1 MIFEAKMTNLF
12 KKAALFTDI
21 HFGKRNN
28 ERQHNED
35 CEAFVEW
42 FIDQAKINNVDTIIF
57 LGDYFDNRNSIHLST
72 LNYGLSSIEKLNNAG
87 IPVYFIL
94 GNHDLYYK
102 EKRELSS
109 VAIGRN
115 FPNIHIIDEITYK
128 DNVTFCPWL
137 VKDEWKSIEHYASK
151 SSYVF
156 GHFELP
162 HFMMNAMVE
171 MSDHGGLKAEH
182 LQGVEFMSFSG
193 HFHKRQVRDKICY
206 LGNPFPHNF
215 SDVWDEDRGMAILE
229 WGKFPE
235 FKKFPK
241 APSYKSLNLSELL
254 ESPDQY
260 INSSTYAKITN
271 DLDMSYEEIQLIKDI
286 YSAHYEPRR
295 MDISSPTRESDDTDY
310 SSDTEFQSIDQIVID
325 GLTNIDSI
333 SIDKNLLIE
342 IFRGLE

>member
-1 MIFEAKMTNLF
+1 MANLF

-21 HFGKRNN
+21 HFGKKNN
-28 ERQHNED
+28 ERLHNED
-35 CEAFVEW
+35 CESFVKW
-42 FIDQAKINNVDTIIF
+42 FIDQAKENQVDTIIF
-57 LGDYFDNRNSIHLST
+57 LGDFFDNRNSIHIST
-72 LNYGLSSIEKLNNAG
+72 LNYGLSSIELLNDVG

-102 EKRELSS
+102 DKRELTS
-109 VAIGRN
+109 VSIGKN
-115 FPNIHIIDEITYK
+115 YQNIKIIDELEQI

-137 VKDEWKSIEHYASK
+137 VKEEWKKVEKLAST

-182 LQGVEFMSFSG
+182 LQGVEYMAFSG
-193 HFHKRQVRDKICY
+193 HFHKRQIRDKICY

-215 SDVWDEDRGMAILE
+215 SDVWDQDRGMAILE
-229 WGKFPE
+229 WGKPPE

-241 APSYKSLNLSELL
+241 SPSYKSLNLSELL
-254 ESPDQY
+254 ESYDEY
-260 INSSTYAKITN
+260 IDDTTYAKITN

-286 YSAHYEPRR
+286 YATHFSPRR
-295 MDISSPTRESDDTDY
+295 LDISAPTKSTEESEFD
-310 SSDTEFQSIDQIVID
+310 SESEFQSIDQIVID
-325 GLTNIDSI
+325 GLMNIDSI
-333 SIDKNLLIE
+333 SIDKKLLIE

>member
-1 MIFEAKMTNLF
+1 MTNLF
-12 KKAALFTDI
+12 KRAALFTDI
-21 HFGKRNN
+21 HFGKKNN
-28 ERQHNED
+28 ERLHNED
-35 CEAFVEW
+35 CLSFVKW
-42 FIDQAKINNVDTIIF
+42 FISKAKEAECDTIIF

-72 LNYGLSSIEKLNNAG
+72 LNYGLSSIELLNEVG
-87 IPVYFIL
+87 VPVYFIL

-115 FPNIHIIDEITYK
+115 FPNIHIIDQITHK
-128 DNVTFCPWL
+128 DKVTFCPWL
-137 VKDEWKSIEHYASK
+137 VKDEWREVERLAGK

-182 LQGVEFMSFSG
+182 LQGVEYMSFSG

-229 WGKFPE
+229 WGKGPE
-235 FKKFPK
+235 FLKFPK

-254 ESPDQY
+254 EAPEQY
-260 INSSTYAKITN
+260 IDSTTYAKITN

-286 YSAHYEPRR
+286 YATHYEPRR
-295 MDISSPTRESDDTDY
+295 LDISAPTRNNDEHDFDTE
-310 SSDTEFQSIDQIVID
+310 TEFQSIDQIVID
-325 GLTNIDSI
+325 GLMNIDSI
-333 SIDKNLLIE
+333 SIDKGLLID

>member
-1 MIFEAKMTNLF
+1 MTNLF
-12 KKAALFTDI
+12 KKAACFTDI

-35 CEAFVEW
+35 CINFIKW
-42 FIDQAKINNVDTIIF
+42 FIAEAKANDVDTIVF
-57 LGDYFDNRNSIHLST
+57 LGDYFDNRNSVHLST
-72 LNYGLSSIEKLNNAG
+72 LNYGLNGMELLNDAG

-115 FPNIHIIDEITYK
+115 FENIQIIDEILYK
-128 DNVTFCPWL
+128 DGVTFCPWL
-137 VKDEWKSIEHYASK
+137 VRDEWKEVERLSNK

-182 LQGVEFMSFSG
+182 LQGVEFMAFSG

-215 SDVWDEDRGMAILE
+215 SDVWDEDRGMAIIP
-229 WGKFPE
+229 WGEFPI
-235 FKKFPK
+235 FKQFPNS
-241 APSYKSLNLSELL
+241 PSFKSLNLSELL
-254 ESPDQY
+254 ESPEQY
-260 INSSTYAKITN
+260 IDSTTYAKISN
-271 DLDMSYEEIQLIKDI
+271 DLDMSYEEIQLLKDI
-286 YSAHYEPRR
+286 YARHFEPRR
-295 MDISSPTRESDDTDY
+295 FDISAPTRSDDDSDFD
-310 SSDTEFQSIDQIVID
+310 SSTEFQTIDKIVID
-325 GLTNIDSI
+325 GLMNIDSI
-333 SIDKNLLIE
+333 SIDKGMLIE
-342 IFRGLE
+342 IYRGLE

>member
-1 MIFEAKMTNLF
+1 MSNLF

-35 CEAFVEW
+35 CESFVKW
-42 FIDQAKINNVDTIIF
+42 FIVKAKEAGCDTIIF

-72 LNYGLSSIEKLNNAG
+72 LNYGLSSIELLNDAG
-87 IPVYFIL
+87 LPVYFIL

-115 FPNIHIIDEITYK
+115 FSNIQIIDEITHTG
-128 DNVTFCPWL
+128 NVTFCPWL
-137 VKDEWKSIEHYASK
+137 VKDEWKEVEKLANK
-151 SSYVF
+151 SSYIF

-229 WGKFPE
+229 WGNTPEFIKFPN
-235 FKKFPK
+235 

-254 ESPDQY
+254 EAPEQY
-260 INSSTYAKITN
+260 IDSTTYAKITN
-271 DLDMSYEEIQLIKDI
+271 DLDISYEEIQLIKDT
-286 YSAHYEPRR
+286 YATHFEPRR
-295 MDISSPTRESDDTDY
+295 LDISAPTRNSDETDY
-310 SSDTEFQSIDQIVID
+310 DTETEFQSIDQIVID
-325 GLTNIDSI
+325 GLMNIDSI
-333 SIDKNLLIE
+333 SIDKGLLIE